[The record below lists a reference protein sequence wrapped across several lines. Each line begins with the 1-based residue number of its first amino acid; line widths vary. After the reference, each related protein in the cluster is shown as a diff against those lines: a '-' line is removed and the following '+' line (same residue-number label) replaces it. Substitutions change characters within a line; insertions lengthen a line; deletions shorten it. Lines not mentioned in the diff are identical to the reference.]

1 MKNVVK
7 FLLFVIY
14 ATIIFFLPNNEKIL
28 WLFVIHTILMILAKT
43 NIKKA
48 IANLLGFLPF
58 ILFTLILNCLLDN
71 YRNAIWLGI
80 KLLLVCNITFI
91 YAKTTT
97 IGRNC

>member
-7 FLLFVIY
+7 FLLFIIY
-14 ATIIFFLPNNEKIL
+14 ATIIFFLPNNEKML
-28 WLFVIHTILMILAKT
+28 WLIVIHIIWMILAKT

-48 IANLLGFLPF
+48 ITNLLGFLPF
-58 ILFTLILNCLLDN
+58 ILFTVILNCVLD
-71 YRNAIWLGI
+71 YYMNAIWLGI

-91 YAKTTT
+91 YARTTT